1 MKKILLITILSFT
14 LMSCDKK
21 AEENTNKEETKV
33 EEKTETKSENKD
45 FNAKIDIPSEIKKM
59 VPIDISLTLTD
70 KDKKII
76 DTAEIVVDL
85 SMPGMEMPENK
96 VTLKHTSDGIYK
108 GTAIFTMKGDWLIKA
123 DIKVGDKKF
132 DSSVNTTVN

>member
-1 MKKILLITILSFT
+1 MKKILLITILAFT

-21 AEENTNKEETKV
+21 SEENTNKEETKV
-33 EEKTETKSENKD
+33 EEKNMTKSDNKD
-45 FNAKIDIPSEIKKM
+45 FNVKMDISNEINKM
-59 VPIDISLTLTD
+59 VPTDITLNLTD
-70 KDKKII
+70 KDKKTV
-76 DTAEIVVDL
+76 DNAEIVVDL

-96 VTLKHTSDGIYK
+96 VTLKHTSEGIYK